1 MHAESGKK
9 VGAMQ
14 GADILIESL
23 LKEGVDTIF
32 GHPGGAILPIND
44 ALYSGRIRH
53 ILTRHEQGAVHMAE
67 GYARASGKPGVV
79 LVTSG
84 PGGTNVVTGLT
95 NAFMDSTPIV
105 VITGQVPTAVIG
117 NDAFQEADIVGI
129 TRSCTKHNYLVANVR
144 DLARTIKEA
153 FYIASSGR
161 PGPVLVDV
169 PKDVSV
175 GACAFAYPDSVNLR
189 GYKPTVAG
197 HAGQIR
203 RAAEMIATAERPV
216 LYTGG
221 GVILSG
227 AADELRQLGELTA
240 TPVTNT
246 LMGLGGFPGVHDL
259 WLGMLGMHGTVA
271 ANTAMDAADLVIAIG
286 ARFDDRV
293 TGNLEEFCVG
303 AKFIHIDIDPS
314 SIGKNVRV
322 DLPLVGDVKYC
333 LRRLLEELRAIEKDW
348 YGDHRAWLEQI
359 GEWKVQYPLQYTQEP
374 DGELLPQFVC
384 EQIYE
389 VTQGDAIITTEVGQ
403 HQMWAAQFYHCR
415 KPRQFITSGGL
426 GTMGFGFP
434 AAIGAQVALPDRV
447 VIDIAGDGSFQMT
460 LQELA
465 TAVQY
470 NLPVIVAIL
479 NNRSLGMV
487 RQWQQFF
494 YDKRYA
500 DTSLEVSPDY
510 VKLADAY
517 GAVGL
522 RATKASEVRSV
533 LEEAM
538 RVRRPVVIDF
548 VVKMEENVF
557 PMIPSGGS
565 IKDML
570 LA

>member
-1 MHAESGKK
+1 
-9 VGAMQ
+9 MQ
-14 GADILIESL
+14 GSYILVESL

-67 GYARASGKPGVV
+67 GYARATGKPGVV

-84 PGGTNVVTGLT
+84 PGGTNVVTGLA

-105 VITGQVPTAVIG
+105 VFTGQVPTAVIG

-129 TRSCTKHNYLVANVR
+129 TRSCTKHNYLVSDVK
-144 DLARTIKEA
+144 DLAGTVKEA
-153 FYIASSGR
+153 FYIASTGR
-161 PGPVLVDV
+161 PGPVLVDI
-169 PKDVSV
+169 PKDVST
-175 GACAFAYPDSVNLR
+175 GDCEFMYPDQVELR
-189 GYKPTVAG
+189 GYKPTIAG
-197 HAGQIR
+197 HVGQLR
-203 RAAEMIATAERPV
+203 RAAELIEAAERPV
-216 LYTGG
+216 IYAGG
-221 GVILSG
+221 GVIHSG
-227 AADELRQLGELTA
+227 AAEELRQLGELTA
-240 TPVTNT
+240 TPATNT
-246 LMGLGGFPGVHDL
+246 LMGLGGFPGSHDL
-259 WLGMLGMHGTVA
+259 WLGMLGMHGTFA
-271 ANTAMDAADLVIAIG
+271 ANTTMDAADLVIAIG

-293 TGNLEEFCVG
+293 TGNLDEFCVG

-322 DLPLVGDVKYC
+322 DLPIVGDVKHC
-333 LRRLLEELRAIEKDW
+333 LLRLLDELRAIDKDW
-348 YGDHRAWLEQI
+348 AQDHAPWLAQVN
-359 GEWKVQYPLQYTQEP
+359 EWKAKNPLQYTQDPE
-374 DGELLPQFVC
+374 GELLPQYVC

-403 HQMWAAQFYHCR
+403 HQMWAAQYYHCT
-415 KPRQFITSGGL
+415 KPRQFVTSGGL

-434 AAIGAQVALPDRV
+434 AAIGVQVAFPDEV

-465 TAVQY
+465 TVVQHD
-470 NLPVIVAIL
+470 LPVIVAIL
-479 NNRSLGMV
+479 NNHCLGMV

-494 YDKRYA
+494 YDGRYA

-510 VKLADAY
+510 VKLAEAY

-522 RATKASEVRSV
+522 RATKADEVRPV
-533 LEEAM
+533 LEEAI
-538 RVRRPVVIDF
+538 RLRRPVVIDF
-548 VVKMEENVF
+548 VVKTMENVF

>member
-1 MHAESGKK
+1 MNGAEIF
-9 VGAMQ
+9 V
-14 GADILIESL
+14 ESL
-23 LKEGVDTIF
+23 RKEGVDTIF

-44 ALYSGRIRH
+44 ALYRAGMRT

-67 GYARASGKPGVV
+67 GYARATGKPGVV

-105 VITGQVPTAVIG
+105 VFTGQVPTGVIG

-129 TRSCTKHNYLVANVR
+129 THSCTKHNTLVR
-144 DLARTIKEA
+144 DVRSLATTIKQA
-153 FYIASSGR
+153 FYIASTGR
-161 PGPVLVDV
+161 PGPVLVDI
-169 PKDVSV
+169 PKDVSTNECDFV
-175 GACAFAYPDSVNLR
+175 YPDAVQMR
-189 GYKPTVAG
+189 GYKPTLEG

-203 RAAEMIATAERPV
+203 RAAEMLAAAKRPI
-216 LYTGG
+216 LYAGG

-227 AADELRQLGELTA
+227 ASAELQRLGELTSI
-240 TPVTNT
+240 PVTNT
-246 LMGLGGFPGVHDL
+246 LMGLGGFPGVHEL
-259 WLGMLGMHGTVA
+259 WLGMLGMHGTFA
-271 ANTAMDAADLVIAIG
+271 ANTAMDAADLVVAIG

-293 TGNLEEFCVG
+293 TGNLEEFCVN

-314 SIGKNVRV
+314 SIGKNVQV
-322 DLPLVGDVKYC
+322 DLPIVGDVKHC
-333 LRRLLEELRAIEKDW
+333 LIRLIDVLTSMQKDW
-348 YGDHRAWLEQI
+348 RADHREWLEQVQA
-359 GEWKVQYPLQYTQEP
+359 WKTEYPLRFQQDP
-374 DGELLPQFVC
+374 DGEILPQFVC
-384 EQIYE
+384 QQIYE
-389 VTQGDAIITTEVGQ
+389 VTNGDAIITTEVGQ
-403 HQMWAAQFYHCR
+403 HQMWAAQFYHFT
-415 KPRQFITSGGL
+415 KPCKWITSGGL

-434 AAIGAQVALPDRV
+434 AAIGAQVAYPEAV

-470 NLPVIVAIL
+470 DIPVVVAIL
-479 NNRSLGMV
+479 NNHSLGMV

-494 YDKRYA
+494 YEGRYA

-522 RATKASEVRSV
+522 RAMKPEDVRPT
-533 LEEAM
+533 LEEAI
-538 RVRRPVVIDF
+538 RLRRPVVIDF
-548 VVKMEENVF
+548 PVRQMENVF
-557 PMIPSGGS
+557 PMIPTGGS

>member
-1 MHAESGKK
+1 MNGAEIF
-9 VGAMQ
+9 V
-14 GADILIESL
+14 ESL
-23 LKEGVDTIF
+23 RKEGVDTIF

-44 ALYSGRIRH
+44 ALYRAGMRTV
-53 ILTRHEQGAVHMAE
+53 LTRHEQGAVHMAE
-67 GYARASGKPGVV
+67 GYARATGQPGVV

-95 NAFMDSTPIV
+95 NALMDSTPIV
-105 VITGQVPTAVIG
+105 VFTGQVPTGVIG

-129 TRSCTKHNYLVANVR
+129 THSCTKHNTLVR
-144 DLARTIKEA
+144 DVRELATTIKEA
-153 FYIASSGR
+153 FYIASTGR
-161 PGPVLVDV
+161 PGPVLVDI
-169 PKDVSV
+169 PKDVSTGECDFV
-175 GACAFAYPDSVNLR
+175 YPEAVHLR
-189 GYKPTVAG
+189 GYKPTLEG

-203 RAAEMIATAERPV
+203 RAAEMMAAAERPV
-216 LYTGG
+216 LYAGG
-221 GVILSG
+221 GVVLSG
-227 AADELRQLGELTA
+227 ASAELQRLGELTS

-246 LMGLGGFPGVHDL
+246 LMGLGGFPGLHDL
-259 WLGMLGMHGTVA
+259 WLGMLGMHGTFA
-271 ANTAMDAADLVIAIG
+271 ANTAMDAADLVVAIG

-293 TGNLEEFCVG
+293 TGNLEEFCVN

-322 DLPLVGDVKYC
+322 DLPIVGDVKHC
-333 LRRLLEELRAIEKDW
+333 LTRLLEILTSMHKDW
-348 YGDHRAWLEQI
+348 RTDHREWLAQVQAWKTE
-359 GEWKVQYPLQYTQEP
+359 YPLTFQQDP
-374 DGELLPQFVC
+374 DGELLPQFIC

-389 VTQGDAIITTEVGQ
+389 VTHGDAIITTEVGQ
-403 HQMWAAQFYHCR
+403 HQMWAAQFYR
-415 KPRQFITSGGL
+415 FTKPCKWITSGGL

-434 AAIGAQVALPDRV
+434 AAIGAQVAFPEAV

-460 LQELA
+460 SQELA

-470 NLPVIVAIL
+470 NIPVIVAIL
-479 NNRSLGMV
+479 NNQSLGMV

-494 YDKRYA
+494 YEGRYA

-517 GAVGL
+517 GAIGL
-522 RATKASEVRSV
+522 RAMKPEDVRPT
-533 LEEAM
+533 LEEAI
-538 RVRRPVVIDF
+538 RLRRPVVIDF
-548 VVKMEENVF
+548 PVRQMENVF

>member
-1 MHAESGKK
+1 
-9 VGAMQ
+9 
-14 GADILIESL
+14 
-23 LKEGVDTIF
+23 
-32 GHPGGAILPIND
+32 
-44 ALYSGRIRH
+44 
-53 ILTRHEQGAVHMAE
+53 
-67 GYARASGKPGVV
+67 
-79 LVTSG
+79 
-84 PGGTNVVTGLT
+84 
-95 NAFMDSTPIV
+95 MDSTPLV

-129 TRSCTKHNYLVANVR
+129 TRSCTKHNYLVRDVK

-153 FYIASSGR
+153 FYIASTGR
-161 PGPVLVDV
+161 PGPVLVDI
-169 PKDVSV
+169 PKDVSTA
-175 GACAFAYPDSVNLR
+175 ACEFAYPDSVTLR
-189 GYKPTVAG
+189 GYKPTIAG

-203 RAAEMIATAERPV
+203 RAAEMIAAAQRPV
-216 LYTGG
+216 IYAGG
-221 GVILSG
+221 GVIHSG
-227 AADELRQLGELTA
+227 AAAELRQLGELTA

-246 LMGLGGFPGVHDL
+246 LMGLGGFPGVHER

-303 AKFIHIDIDPS
+303 ARFIHIDIDPS

-322 DLPLVGDVKYC
+322 DLPIVGDVKHC
-333 LRRLLEELRAIEKDW
+333 LRRLLEELRTLDKDW
-348 YGDHRAWLEQI
+348 QGAHQAWLAQVE
-359 GEWKVQYPLQYTQEP
+359 EWKTKHPLQYTQEP
-374 DGELLPQFVC
+374 EGELLPQFVC
-384 EQIYE
+384 TQIYE
-389 VTQGDAIITTEVGQ
+389 ATQGKAIITTEVGQ
-403 HQMWAAQFYHCR
+403 HQMWAAQFYHCTQ
-415 KPRQFITSGGL
+415 PRQFITSGGL

-434 AAIGAQVALPDRV
+434 AAIGAQVAVPDAV

-479 NNRSLGMV
+479 NNHSLGMV

-494 YDKRYA
+494 YDGRYA

-510 VKLADAY
+510 VKLAEAY

-522 RATKASEVRSV
+522 RATRADEVRPV
-533 LEEAM
+533 LEEAI

-548 VVKMEENVF
+548 VVKLMENVF

>member
-1 MHAESGKK
+1 
-9 VGAMQ
+9 MQ
-14 GADILIESL
+14 GADILVESL
-23 LKEGVDTIF
+23 LREGVDTIF

-53 ILTRHEQGAVHMAE
+53 VLTRHEQGAVHMAE
-67 GYARASGKPGVV
+67 GYARATGRPGVV

-95 NAFMDSTPIV
+95 NALMDSTPV
-105 VITGQVPTAVIG
+105 VVFTGQVPTAVIG

-129 TRSCTKHNYLVANVR
+129 TRSCTKHNYLVADVK
-144 DLARTIKEA
+144 DLARIVKEA
-153 FYIASSGR
+153 FYIASTGR

-175 GACAFAYPDSVNLR
+175 GSCEFSYPEQVHLR
-189 GYKPTVAG
+189 GYKPTLAG

-203 RAAEMIATAERPV
+203 RAADMIAAAQRPV
-216 LYTGG
+216 IYAGG

-227 AADELRQLGELTA
+227 AADELRQLGELA
-240 TPVTNT
+240 AIPVTNT
-246 LMGLGGFPGVHDL
+246 LMGLGGFPGDHDL
-259 WLGMLGMHGTVA
+259 WLGMLGMHGTVT
-271 ANTAMDAADLVIAIG
+271 ANTAMDAADLIIAIG

-293 TGNLEEFCVG
+293 TGNLDEFCLQ

-322 DLPLVGDVKYC
+322 DLPIVGDVKYC
-333 LRRLLEELRAIEKDW
+333 LGRLLSALRAIDKDW
-348 YGDHRAWLEQI
+348 QAAHAGWLARVQS
-359 GEWKVQYPLQYTQEP
+359 WKDQYPLQYTQEP
-374 DGELLPQFVC
+374 DEVLLPQFVC

-389 VTQGDAIITTEVGQ
+389 VTRGNAVITTEVGQ
-403 HQMWAAQFYHCR
+403 HQMWAAQFYHCTR
-415 KPRQFITSGGL
+415 PRQFITSGGL

-434 AAIGAQVALPDRV
+434 AAIGAQVAYPDQV

-470 NLPVIVAIL
+470 DLPVIVALL
-479 NNRSLGMV
+479 NNQSLGMV

-494 YDKRYA
+494 YEQRYA
-500 DTSLEVSPDY
+500 DTSLEVSPDF
-510 VKLADAY
+510 VRLADAY

-522 RATKASEVRSV
+522 RATKPEEVRPV
-533 LEEAM
+533 IEEAI
-538 RVRRPVVIDF
+538 RIRRPVVIDF
-548 VVKMEENVF
+548 VVKTLENVF
-557 PMIPSGGS
+557 PMIPAGGS
-565 IKDML
+565 MKDML

>member
-1 MHAESGKK
+1 MK
-9 VGAMQ
+9 
-14 GADILIESL
+14 GADILVESL
-23 LKEGVDTIF
+23 LKEGVETIF

-44 ALYSGRIRH
+44 ALYSGKIRH

-67 GYARASGKPGVV
+67 GFARATGRPGVV

-95 NAFMDSTPIV
+95 NALMDSTPIV

-129 TRSCTKHNYLVANVR
+129 TRSCTKHNYLVRDVK

-153 FYIASSGR
+153 FYIASTGR
-161 PGPVLVDV
+161 PGPVLVDI
-169 PKDVSV
+169 PKDVST
-175 GACAFAYPDSVNLR
+175 ASYEFAYPESVNLR
-189 GYKPTVAG
+189 GYKPTIAG

-203 RAAEMIATAERPV
+203 RAAEMIAAAQRPV
-216 LYTGG
+216 LYAGG
-221 GVILSG
+221 GVIHSG
-227 AADELRQLGELTA
+227 AAAELRQLGELTA

-246 LMGLGGFPGVHDL
+246 LMGLGGFPGVHEL

-322 DLPLVGDVKYC
+322 DLPIVGDVKHC
-333 LRRLLEELRAIEKDW
+333 LRRLLEELRAMDKDW
-348 YGDHRAWLEQI
+348 QGEHQAWLAQVE
-359 GEWKVQYPLQYTQEP
+359 EWKTKYPLQYTQEP

-384 EQIYE
+384 TQIYE
-389 VTQGDAIITTEVGQ
+389 ATHGNAIITTEVGQ
-403 HQMWAAQFYHCR
+403 HQMWAAQFYHCTQ
-415 KPRQFITSGGL
+415 PRQFVTSGGL

-434 AAIGAQVALPDRV
+434 AAIGAQVALPDAV

-470 NLPVIVAIL
+470 DLPVIVAIL
-479 NNRSLGMV
+479 NNHSLGMV

-494 YDKRYA
+494 YDGRYA

-510 VKLADAY
+510 VKLAEAY

-522 RATKASEVRSV
+522 RATRAHEVRPV
-533 LEEAM
+533 LEEAI

-548 VVKMEENVF
+548 VVKMMENVF

>member
-1 MHAESGKK
+1 MDGAEIF
-9 VGAMQ
+9 V
-14 GADILIESL
+14 ESL
-23 LKEGVDTIF
+23 RKEGVDTIF

-44 ALYSGRIRH
+44 ALYRAGMRT

-67 GYARASGKPGVV
+67 GYARATGKPGVV

-95 NAFMDSTPIV
+95 NALMDSTPIV
-105 VITGQVPTAVIG
+105 VFTGQVPTGVIG

-129 TRSCTKHNYLVANVR
+129 THSCTKHNTLVR
-144 DLARTIKEA
+144 DVRELATTIKEA
-153 FYIASSGR
+153 FYIASTGR
-161 PGPVLVDV
+161 PGPVLVDI
-169 PKDVSV
+169 PKDVST
-175 GACAFAYPDSVNLR
+175 GACDFVYPDAVSMR
-189 GYKPTVAG
+189 GYKPTLEG

-203 RAAEMIATAERPV
+203 RAAEMIAEAERPV
-216 LYTGG
+216 IYAGG
-221 GVILSG
+221 GVVLSG
-227 AADELRQLGELTA
+227 ASAELQRLGELTS

-246 LMGLGGFPGVHDL
+246 LMGLGGFPGVHEL
-259 WLGMLGMHGTVA
+259 WLGMLGMHGTFA
-271 ANTAMDAADLVIAIG
+271 ANTAMDSADLVVAIG

-293 TGNLEEFCVG
+293 TGNLEEFCVN

-314 SIGKNVRV
+314 SIGKNVTV
-322 DLPLVGDVKYC
+322 DLPIVGDVKHC
-333 LRRLLEELRAIEKDW
+333 LTRLLEALTSMRKDW
-348 YGDHRAWLEQI
+348 RADHREWLEQVQT
-359 GEWKVQYPLQYTQEP
+359 WKTEYLLSFQQDP

-403 HQMWAAQFYHCR
+403 HQMWAAQFYHFT
-415 KPRQFITSGGL
+415 KPCKWITSGGL

-434 AAIGAQVALPDRV
+434 AAIGAQVAFPEAV

-470 NLPVIVAIL
+470 DIPVIVAIL
-479 NNRSLGMV
+479 NNHSLGMV

-494 YDKRYA
+494 YEGRYA

-522 RATKASEVRSV
+522 RAMKPADVRPA
-533 LEEAM
+533 LEEAI
-538 RVRRPVVIDF
+538 RLRRPVVIDF
-548 VVKMEENVF
+548 PVKQMENVF

>member
-1 MHAESGKK
+1 MDGAEIF
-9 VGAMQ
+9 V
-14 GADILIESL
+14 ESL
-23 LKEGVDTIF
+23 RKEGVDTIF

-44 ALYSGRIRH
+44 ALYRAGMRT
-53 ILTRHEQGAVHMAE
+53 ILTRHEQGALHMAE
-67 GYARASGKPGVV
+67 GYARATGKRGVV

-95 NAFMDSTPIV
+95 NALMDSTPIV
-105 VITGQVPTAVIG
+105 VFTGQVPTGVIG

-129 TRSCTKHNYLVANVR
+129 THSCTKHNTLVR
-144 DLARTIKEA
+144 DVRELATTIKEA
-153 FYIASSGR
+153 FYIASTGR
-161 PGPVLVDV
+161 PGPVLVDI
-169 PKDVSV
+169 PKDVST
-175 GACAFAYPDSVNLR
+175 GACDFVYPDAVSMR
-189 GYKPTVAG
+189 GYKPTLEG

-203 RAAEMIATAERPV
+203 RAAEMIAEAERPV
-216 LYTGG
+216 IYAGG
-221 GVILSG
+221 GVVLSG
-227 AADELRQLGELTA
+227 ASAELQRLGELTS

-246 LMGLGGFPGVHDL
+246 LMGLGGFPGVHEL
-259 WLGMLGMHGTVA
+259 WLGMLGMHGTFA
-271 ANTAMDAADLVIAIG
+271 ANTAMESADLVVAIG

-293 TGNLEEFCVG
+293 TGNLEEFCVN

-314 SIGKNVRV
+314 SIGKNVTV
-322 DLPLVGDVKYC
+322 DLPIVGDVKHC
-333 LRRLLEELRAIEKDW
+333 LTRLLEALTSMRKDW
-348 YGDHRAWLEQI
+348 RADHREWLEQVQT
-359 GEWKVQYPLQYTQEP
+359 WKTEYPLSFQQDP

-389 VTQGDAIITTEVGQ
+389 VTQGDAIITTELGQ
-403 HQMWAAQFYHCR
+403 HQMWAAQFYHFT
-415 KPRQFITSGGL
+415 KPCKWITSGGL

-434 AAIGAQVALPDRV
+434 AAIGAQVAFPEAV
-447 VIDIAGDGSFQMT
+447 VIDIAGDGSFRMT

-470 NLPVIVAIL
+470 DIPVIVAIL
-479 NNRSLGMV
+479 NNHSLGMV

-494 YDKRYA
+494 YEGRYA

-522 RATKASEVRSV
+522 RAMKPADVRPA
-533 LEEAM
+533 LEEAI
-538 RVRRPVVIDF
+538 RLRRPVVIDF
-548 VVKMEENVF
+548 PVKHMENVF

>member
-1 MHAESGKK
+1 MNGAEIF
-9 VGAMQ
+9 V
-14 GADILIESL
+14 ESL
-23 LKEGVDTIF
+23 RKEGVDTIF

-44 ALYSGRIRH
+44 ALYRAGMRT

-67 GYARASGKPGVV
+67 GYARATGRPGVV

-95 NAFMDSTPIV
+95 NALMDSTPIV
-105 VITGQVPTAVIG
+105 VFTGQVPTAVIG

-129 TRSCTKHNYLVANVR
+129 THSCTKHNTLVR
-144 DLARTIKEA
+144 DVRELARTIKEA
-153 FYIASSGR
+153 FYIASTGR
-161 PGPVLVDV
+161 PGPVLVDI
-169 PKDVSV
+169 PKDVSTSECDFV
-175 GACAFAYPDSVNLR
+175 YPDAVHMR
-189 GYKPTVAG
+189 GYKPTLEG

-203 RAAEMIATAERPV
+203 RAAEMMAAAERPI
-216 LYTGG
+216 LYAGG

-227 AADELRQLGELTA
+227 ASAELQRLGELTS

-246 LMGLGGFPGVHDL
+246 LMGLGGFPGVHEL
-259 WLGMLGMHGTVA
+259 WLGMLGMHGTFA
-271 ANTAMDAADLVIAIG
+271 ANTAMDSADLVVAIG

-293 TGNLEEFCVG
+293 TGNLAEFCVN

-314 SIGKNVRV
+314 SIGKNVHV
-322 DLPLVGDVKYC
+322 DLPIVGDVKHC
-333 LRRLLEELRAIEKDW
+333 LTRLIEVLASMQKDW
-348 YGDHRAWLEQI
+348 HSDHREWVEQVHT
-359 GEWKVQYPLQYTQEP
+359 WKATYPLQFQQDP

-403 HQMWAAQFYHCR
+403 HQMWAAQFYHFT
-415 KPRQFITSGGL
+415 KPRKWITSGGL

-434 AAIGAQVALPDRV
+434 AAIGAQVAFPEAV

-470 NLPVIVAIL
+470 DIPIIVAIL
-479 NNRSLGMV
+479 NNQSLGMV

-494 YDKRYA
+494 YEGRYA

-522 RATKASEVRSV
+522 RAMKPGDVRPT
-533 LEEAM
+533 LEEAI
-538 RVRRPVVIDF
+538 RLRRPVVIDF
-548 VVKMEENVF
+548 PVKQTENVF